1 MPKAKAEKP
10 RAKSAHPK
18 TTKSVTPSKRQTA
31 PKGELRSKSRSPSKA
46 SKGKQSK
53 KDTQS
58 VGALAFSAGDYIAF
72 VDPESE
78 DPTQFKIGL
87 LISDVK
93 QNDKQVFCEAFV

>member
-1 MPKAKAEKP
+1 M
-10 RAKSAHPK
+10 
-18 TTKSVTPSKRQTA
+18 
-31 PKGELRSKSRSPSKA
+31 
-46 SKGKQSK
+46 
-53 KDTQS
+53 
-58 VGALAFSAGDYIAF
+58 GALAFSAGDYIAF